1 MITVVLANLALLT
14 HPSLIPTEGLEMP
27 GGSASKAPPDLNTVT
42 WLQSWCAA
50 LSNFFFSL
58 CITEA
63 ASMSWT
69 AGRSKKKNNPKYSK
83 MSTNWGMG
91 RKGPIKMTDIR
102 FGFVIPLWFLLWF
115 SEAAITKKVSQR
127 THPYLTVKYL
137 FYFFQIIL
145 IYLVLNLLIR
155 CLFF

>member
-1 MITVVLANLALLT
+1 MITVVLANVALLT

-69 AGRSKKKNNPKYSK
+69 AGRSKKKQTTQSIIK
-83 MSTNWGMG
+83 WA
-91 RKGPIKMTDIR
+91 PIEGWEEKVPSRWLISDL
-102 FGFVIPLWFLLWF
+102 VLWFHSGF
-115 SEAAITKKVSQR
+115 CSGFQR
-127 THPYLTVKYL
+127 QQSPRRSLKGLIPTWQLNTSFIFFRSSL
-137 FYFFQIIL
+137 FI
-145 IYLVLNLLIR
+145 
-155 CLFF
+155 